1 MSSTASCAACGSEV
15 DAGARFCAG
24 CGSDVTGQ
32 QGGVA
37 TQYVKPSSAQ
47 QAEDQ
52 LLETLRSATLGDYEV
67 LTQLGQG
74 GMATVYLAHDI
85 SLDRKVAIK
94 VMNPALVSG
103 EGMVE
108 RFKLEARTSAG
119 LSHAHIIPIYAVKEM
134 DDLLFFVMKFID
146 GRPLDSIIK
155 EAAPLPIPMVRA
167 VIAKVAEALGYAH
180 RRGVVH
186 RDIKPANIM
195 IDAEGAPIVT
205 DFGIAKVADQQGLT
219 MTGAT
224 IGTPTYMSPEQC
236 NALAI
241 TGASDQYSLGVM
253 AYEMLTGRPLF
264 DGDSVMTIMFKHVHD
279 EPPAPDEFGS
289 EVPADLGG
297 AITKM
302 LQKKP
307 EDRWET
313 MEAALPSIS
322 GGQTAYDDSARTAL
336 IEFAKHSENR
346 DILARVSTPRSP
358 IPLSA
363 TGAPIDSAETV
374 RFSSGVVTGA
384 APGRTVVTAP
394 KKSRKGLWL
403 GLGGLVV
410 VGAVAA
416 AVVLGPMSG
425 GQTAQTTQPV
435 AIGDLQQPAANPNA
449 AATTDPTSEP
459 ALPTGQIDS
468 APTAA
473 VDNQSVR
480 PAAVQSVRIVSPPA
494 SILAGQSVTLR
505 ATVTDANGAAVNRRV
520 SWQSSNL
527 GTAQIGAS
535 GVVQAI
541 APGTTTISATVD
553 GRSDDVLL
561 TVSAIP
567 VARVTVAPTRRT
579 LEVGDTVQLNAT
591 PADQSGTALQNRPV
605 NWSSSSNAIATVS
618 ATGLV
623 RAVAAGT
630 ATITATSE
638 ARTATASVT
647 VNAPVVAVDHHV
659 LIEQTIQD
667 YADALE
673 AKDIDAVR
681 VVYPGLPSD
690 REKQLRDALPAMN
703 DLRVRLSLGSIDI
716 DGNRAFVEVTGQWLF
731 NAGGNRE
738 LPADNQYVLARRG
751 ARWVITDIR

>member
-1 MSSTASCAACGSEV
+1 M
-15 DAGARFCAG
+15 
-24 CGSDVTGQ
+24 
-32 QGGVA
+32 A
-37 TQYVKPSSAQ
+37 TQYVKPSTAQ
-47 QAEDQ
+47 HMADQ
-52 LLETLRSATLGDYEV
+52 LLEALRSATLGDYEV

-119 LSHAHIIPIYAVKEM
+119 LSHPHIIPIYAVKEM
-134 DDLLFFVMKFID
+134 EDLLFFVMKFID

-155 EAAPLPIPMVRA
+155 EAAPLPIPMVRT
-167 VIAKVAEALGYAH
+167 VITKVGDALGYAH
-180 RRGVVH
+180 RRGVIH

-195 IDAEGAPIVT
+195 IDGEGMPIVT
-205 DFGIAKVADQQGLT
+205 DFGIAKVADKQGLT

-253 AYEMLTGRPLF
+253 AYEMLTGRPLY

-279 EPPAPDEFGS
+279 EPPAPDEFGAD
-289 EVPADLGG
+289 VPADLGS

-313 MEAALPSIS
+313 IEAALPSIG
-322 GGQTAYDDSARTAL
+322 GGQAAYDDSVRTAL

-346 DILARVSTPRSP
+346 EILQRVSTPRSP
-358 IPLSA
+358 IPASM
-363 TGAPIDSAETV
+363 GPPIDSAETV
-374 RFSSGVVTGA
+374 RLSSGVQTGA
-384 APGRTVVTAP
+384 AAPPTAVMAQS
-394 KKSRKGLWL
+394 KSRKGLWL

-410 VGAVAA
+410 VGAGAA

-425 GQTAQTTQPV
+425 GQGDQTAQPV
-435 AIGDLQQPAANPNA
+435 AIGETQQAAVDANA
-449 AATTDPTSEP
+449 PATTDPISDPAAPNEQIDP
-459 ALPTGQIDS
+459 AL
-468 APTAA
+468 TAA
-473 VDNQSVR
+473 VDDPPPPPPPPPG
-480 PAAVQSVRIVSPPA
+480 PAAVQSVRIVDPPA
-494 SILAGQSVTLR
+494 STRVGQSLTLR
-505 ATVTDANGAAVNRRV
+505 ATVTDANGNSLNRRV
-520 SWQSSNL
+520 SWQSSDL
-527 GTAQIGAS
+527 AVAQIGAS

-541 APGTTTISATVD
+541 GPGPTTISATVE
-553 GRSDDVLL
+553 GRSDQVTL

-567 VARVTVAPTRRT
+567 VARVTVAPAART
-579 LEVGDTVQLNAT
+579 LDVGQTVQLEAT
-591 PADQSGTALQNRPV
+591 TFAQDGSSLGRDVTWSTSDGRVATA
-605 NWSSSSNAIATVS
+605 S

-623 RAVAAGT
+623 RAVAAGP

-638 ARTATASVT
+638 DRSATAAIT
-647 VNAPVVAVDHHV
+647 VNEPVVAVDPRV

-667 YADALE
+667 YAHALE

-681 VVYPGLPSD
+681 AAYPGLPSD
-690 REKQLRDALPAMN
+690 REQQLRDALPAMN

-716 DGNRAFVEVTGQWLF
+716 DGSRAFVDVTGQWLF

-738 LPADNQYVLARRG
+738 LPADNRYVLARRG
-751 ARWVITDIR
+751 DRWVITDIR